1 MYICNTSR
9 FDFFWNIFLP
19 IKKITIASMKSSDW
33 KKANEKPQAPK
44 HKTEK
49 NCTDMWN
56 VLKFF
61 FESVI

>member
-1 MYICNTSR
+1 
-9 FDFFWNIFLP
+9 
-19 IKKITIASMKSSDW
+19 MKSSDW
-33 KKANEKPQAPK
+33 KKQMKN